1 MDIFFVKNNGSFIPL
16 KIIRIHFTVITQIPG
31 DTLLKKMPAELPSTK
46 QIFTETSP
54 LVPLILKRK

>member
-1 MDIFFVKNNGSFIPL
+1 MDIFFVKNNGSLIPL

-31 DTLLKKMPAELPSTK
+31 DTLLTKMPAVPSTK

-54 LVPLILKRK
+54 SVPLILKRK